1 MFKYFEKYSSS
12 YKTTIYY
19 CQIDGWNYC
28 CAEYRVA
35 RNYDKTWAGSF
46 YDFIEIDW
54 KEWKKNEKLPKELKA
69 LPQDVMYKM
78 IEYVI

>member
-1 MFKYFEKYSSS
+1 MYKYFEKYSQT

-28 CAEYRVA
+28 CVEYKNKNWV
-35 RNYDKTWAGSF
+35 GSF

-54 KEWKKNEKLPKELKA
+54 KTWENNKELPNELEA
-69 LPQDVMYKM
+69 LPQDAMHKM
-78 IEYVI
+78 IDFIYS